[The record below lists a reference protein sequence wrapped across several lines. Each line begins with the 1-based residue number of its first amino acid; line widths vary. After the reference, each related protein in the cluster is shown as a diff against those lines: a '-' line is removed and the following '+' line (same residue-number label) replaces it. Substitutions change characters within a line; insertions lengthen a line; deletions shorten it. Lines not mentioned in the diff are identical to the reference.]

1 MVTYEPG
8 ECNIGP
14 AERRKRRLAGYVG
27 FGVGVVVVAAVL
39 LLGFDPIWLLASAAP
54 FYGGFLGF
62 LQARAS
68 FCAGFGLAG
77 VYDVSE
83 EGSDRIEVPDAAA
96 RRADR
101 TRSLVLQLQA
111 VALAVLLSGAIYLVG
126 RSFA

>member
-14 AERRKRRLAGYVG
+14 AERRKRRYAGYVG
-27 FGVGVVVVAAVL
+27 FLAGAVVVVAVP
-39 LLGFDPIWLLASAAP
+39 LLGVDPIWLLASAAP
-54 FYGGFLGF
+54 FYGGFLGV

-77 VYDVSE
+77 VYDVSDD
-83 EGSDRIEVPDAAA
+83 GTDQIEVPDAAA

-101 TRSLVLQLQA
+101 TRSLFMQLQA
-111 VALAVLLSGAIYLVG
+111 VALGVVLSGAIYLVG
-126 RSFA
+126 IAVT

>member
-14 AERRKRRLAGYVG
+14 AERRKRRYAGYVG
-27 FGVGVVVVAAVL
+27 FLAGAVVVVAVPL
-39 LLGFDPIWLLASAAP
+39 LEFDPIWLLASAAP
-54 FYGGFLGF
+54 FYGGFLGI

-77 VYDVSE
+77 VYDVSD
-83 EGSDRIEVPDAAA
+83 EGTDRIEVPDAAA

-101 TRSLVLQLQA
+101 TRSLVIQLQA
-111 VALAVLLSGAIYLVG
+111 VALGVVLSGVIYLAG
-126 RSFA
+126 SALT

>member
-14 AERRKRRLAGYVG
+14 AERRKRRYAGYVG
-27 FGVGVVVVAAVL
+27 FLAAAVVVVAVPL
-39 LLGFDPIWLLASAAP
+39 LELDPIWLLASAAP
-54 FYGGFLGF
+54 FYGGFLGI

-77 VYDVSE
+77 VYDVSDD
-83 EGSDRIEVPDAAA
+83 GTDRIEVPDAAA

-101 TRSLVLQLQA
+101 TRSLVMQLQA
-111 VALAVLLSGAIYLVG
+111 VALGVVLSGVVYLGGLAMV
-126 RSFA
+126 